1 MWVNFQV
8 VWGSAVY
15 PLVLTQKTCVRAVF
29 HLTFGWTG
37 FCCILKWHGPGE
49 HLIGGFYFFVMGKIL
64 AMFRNLILIMKFFS
78 CRWYWLCGGWPG
90 NFWWWPWR
98 WCSWF
103 PWERYLHFVFKRA
116 ILRFK
121 KLSKIS
127 DDLVLW
133 YSFFRGNGPTTIVFE
148 YRKCSN
154 IERSV
159 VM

>member
-1 MWVNFQV
+1 MCEGQLYILWFWLRENLCE
-8 VWGSAVY
+8 G
-15 PLVLTQKTCVRAVF
+15 CVSSDFWLNR
-29 HLTFGWTG
+29 
-37 FCCILKWHGPGE
+37 ILLHFKWHGPE

-90 NFWWWPWR
+90 NFWWWPWKMMLLI
-98 WCSWF
+98 
-103 PWERYLHFVFKRA
+103 PMKRYLHFV
-116 ILRFK
+116 LRGPFW
-121 KLSKIS
+121 
-127 DDLVLW
+127 DLRNCLKFQMTW
-133 YSFFRGNGPTTIVFE
+133 YFVHSFFGNGPTTIVFE

>member
-1 MWVNFQV
+1 MRVSCISFGFDSENLCEGCVSSDFWLNRILLHFKMTWTRRTSD
-8 VWGSAVY
+8 WGF
-15 PLVLTQKTCVRAVF
+15 L
-29 HLTFGWTG
+29 
-37 FCCILKWHGPGE
+37 
-49 HLIGGFYFFVMGKIL
+49 FFVMGKIL
-64 AMFRNLILIMKFFS
+64 ATFRNLILIMKFFS

-121 KLSKIS
+121 ELSKIS

-154 IERSV
+154 IERNV